1 MNFQIISFVVALLM
15 LVDAIRR
22 RPHWAWYA
30 VILLVPFGGWI
41 YLALVAL
48 PAWNGQPH
56 LGGGVGPRAR
66 SATPAKSDDLAGL
79 RERLARLR
87 STENLVELAEALLV
101 RREMHEA
108 VALAD
113 EAQARDA
120 SDRRARFVLGAAHLA
135 LGDFTASERALAPLV
150 AAEPGY
156 RDHEARLLLSE
167 ALWHLDRR
175 EEALSSLRDLAQRSR
190 ALPHRMALSKLLE
203 RAGWRREAR
212 NELESALAEHTQA
225 PEHVKKRL
233 RGEAKLAEQRL
244 AELRREA

>member
-1 MNFQIISFVVALLM
+1 VTFQIVSFVVALLM

-56 LGGGVGPRAR
+56 LGGGLGPRAR
-66 SATPAKSDDLAGL
+66 SAVIPKGDELAAL
-79 RERLARLR
+79 RERVARLR

-108 VALAD
+108 VALAE
-113 EAQARDA
+113 EALARDA
-120 SDRRARFVLGAAHLA
+120 SDRRAGFVLGAARLA
-135 LGDFTASERALAPLV
+135 LGDFAASERALAALV
-150 AAEPGY
+150 ASEPGY
-156 RDHEARLLLSE
+156 RDHEARLLLCE
-167 ALWHLDRR
+167 ALWHLGRR
-175 EEALSSLRDLAQRSR
+175 DEALAALRDLAQRSR
-190 ALPHRMALSKLLE
+190 ALPHRVALAKFLE

-233 RGEAKLAEQRL
+233 RAEAQLAEQRL